1 MGHLLITVVVTQKV
15 KNMFIF
21 SFLPLSL
28 MDIPIIPETV
38 SGFQKFLLALIILAL
53 LTLWSFID
61 IVGHFITLYLIDYT
75 KAVEKYPKLKPVLN
89 YFKKTNY
96 IFLGIEIGFFISI
109 YLMLI
114 GICIKL
120 YFVL

>member
-1 MGHLLITVVVTQKV
+1 MTVVVRLKL
-15 KNMFIF
+15 KYMYIF
-21 SFLPLSL
+21 SFLPFSII
-28 MDIPIIPETV
+28 DIIPVIPETM
-38 SGFQKFLLALIILAL
+38 SSFHKFLLAIIILAL

-75 KAVEKYPKLKPVLN
+75 KAVEKYPKLKPILN

-96 IFLGIEIGFFISI
+96 IFLGFEIVFFISI

-114 GICIKL
+114 GICIQL
-120 YFVL
+120 YFLD